1 MVKRPLDPD
10 VLGRLHRKADAR
22 RWDVTPERFAV
33 VLESSVAHAFP
44 DATTEPL
51 SPIAL
56 AKGEAVERYLASLH
70 LEDLALAAACAD
82 GNEAAWDHFIRE
94 HRPIL
99 YRAADAIDK
108 TGAGREAADALYGEL
123 FGLTESQG
131 ERRSLFRYFHGRS
144 SLATWL
150 RAVLS
155 QRYVDGLRRT
165 RRLDPLP
172 EEDPSTRRPTGSLRA
187 GANSALLARADSQP
201 PERARFLELMR
212 QALTAAVS
220 RLEPRDRLRLACYY
234 AQSLTLAQI
243 GRTLREHEAT
253 TSRNLARTRRAIR
266 EDVERQLRQSGMGEA
281 EVEEC
286 FASVVDDAGSLDL
299 AEILP
304 ARKSANQDRST

>member
-10 VLGRLHRKADAR
+10 GRGQLHRKANAS
-22 RWDVTPERFAV
+22 RWDVTPDRFAV

-44 DATTEPL
+44 DAPAG
-51 SPIAL
+51 P
-56 AKGEAVERYLASLH
+56 AVERYVASLH
-70 LEDLALAAACAD
+70 LEDLALATACAD

-108 TGAGREAADALYGEL
+108 TGAAREAADALYAEL
-123 FGLTESQG
+123 FGLTEREG

-172 EEDPSTRRPTGSLRA
+172 AEGEAT
-187 GANSALLARADSQP
+187 SALRARADSPP
-201 PERARFLELMR
+201 PERGRFLELMR
-212 QALTAAVS
+212 QALTAAVT

-253 TSRNLARTRRAIR
+253 TSRHLARTRRAIR
-266 EDVERQLRQSGMGEA
+266 EDVERQLRQNGMGEA
-281 EVEEC
+281 EVAEC

>member
-1 MVKRPLDPD
+1 LPD
-10 VLGRLHRKADAR
+10 GAAAAAA
-22 RWDVTPERFAV
+22 ERHV
-33 VLESSVAHAFP
+33 
-44 DATTEPL
+44 
-51 SPIAL
+51 
-56 AKGEAVERYLASLH
+56 ASLH
-70 LEDLALAAACAD
+70 LEDLALATACAD

-108 TGAGREAADALYGEL
+108 TGGAREAADALYAEL
-123 FGLTESQG
+123 FGLTEREG

-150 RAVLS
+150 RAVLA
-155 QRYVDGLRRT
+155 QRYIDGLRRT
-165 RRLDPLP
+165 RRLEPLP
-172 EEDPSTRRPTGSLRA
+172 AEDPSTRPVGSLRAGPSTGRPTSSLRA
-187 GANSALLARADSQP
+187 GANDALLARADAEP
-201 PERARFLELMR
+201 PERSRFLELMR
-212 QALTAAVS
+212 KALTTAVT

-253 TSRNLARTRRAIR
+253 TSRHLARTRRAIR
-266 EDVERQLRQSGMGEA
+266 EDVERQLRQAGMGEA
-281 EVEEC
+281 EVAEC

>member
-1 MVKRPLDPD
+1 MVKRLDPD
-10 VLGRLHRKADAR
+10 ALGRLYRKANAS
-22 RWDVTPERFAV
+22 RWGVTTDRFAEA
-33 VLESSVAHAFP
+33 LESSAAHAGP
-44 DATTEPL
+44 DAP
-51 SPIAL
+51 P
-56 AKGEAVERYLASLH
+56 GRVEHYLVTLR
-70 LEDLALAAACAD
+70 LDDLALAVACAD

-108 TGAGREAADALYGEL
+108 TGAAREAADALYGEL
-123 FGLTESQG
+123 FGLTESEG

-150 RAVLS
+150 RSVLA

-172 EEDPSTRRPTGSLRA
+172 A
-187 GANSALLARADSQP
+187 GANDELLAKADSPP

-212 QALTAAVS
+212 EALTAAVA

-266 EDVERQLRQSGMGEA
+266 EDVERQLRQGGMGEA
-281 EVEEC
+281 EIAEC
-286 FASVVDDAGSLDL
+286 FDSVVDDAGSLDL

-304 ARKSANQDRST
+304 TRKSANQDRST

>member
-10 VLGRLHRKADAR
+10 VLGRLHRKANAS
-22 RWDVTPERFAV
+22 RWSVTPDRFAEA
-33 VLESSVAHAFP
+33 LESSVAHALP
-44 DATTEPL
+44 DGPAGP
-51 SPIAL
+51 
-56 AKGEAVERYLASLH
+56 AVERHLASLH
-70 LEDLALAAACAD
+70 LDDLALAVACAD

-108 TGAGREAADALYGEL
+108 TGAAREAADALYAEL
-123 FGLTESQG
+123 FGLTEREG

-150 RAVLS
+150 RSVLS

-172 EEDPSTRRPTGSLRA
+172 AELV
-187 GANSALLARADSQP
+187 ARTDSSP
-201 PERARFLELMR
+201 PERAQFLELMR
-212 QALTAAVS
+212 QALTAAVA

-234 AQSLTLAQI
+234 AQGLTLAQI

-253 TSRNLARTRRAIR
+253 TSRHLARTRRAIR
-266 EDVERQLRQSGMGEA
+266 EDVEHQLRQSGMGEA

-304 ARKSANQDRST
+304 ARKSGNQDRST